1 MQLALLYFN
10 TVVGPEIFFSHPS
23 SILEKVSKKMLGF
36 FDLEMSEEFFEV
48 SLIEEDLKITNM
60 YFEITSCW
68 ARGNK
73 EMLMFSIITDKIF
86 KSEIFYE
93 VMEKYSMKIK
103 SIVNLY
109 KAFYTKGYLNKN
121 DPEIEL
127 KVKELHKIL
136 LEFYEVLKERSKE
149 KIKDEKII
157 KKFKKFKW

>member
-10 TVVGPEIFFSHPS
+10 TVVGPEIIFSHPG
-23 SILEKVSKKMLGF
+23 SILEKISKKMLGF
-36 FDLEMSEEFFEV
+36 FDLDMSEEFFEV
-48 SLIEEDLKITNM
+48 ILIEEDLKITNM

-73 EMLMFSIITDKIF
+73 EMLMFSIITDKDF
-86 KSEIFYE
+86 KGELLYE
-93 VMEKYSMKIK
+93 TMENYSVKIK
-103 SIVNLY
+103 SVVNLY

-121 DPEIEL
+121 DPEIDL
-127 KVKELHKIL
+127 KIKELHEIL
-136 LEFYEVLKERSKE
+136 LEFYDVLKERSKE

>member
-10 TVVGPEIFFSHPS
+10 TVVGPEIFFSHPG
-23 SILEKVSKKMLGF
+23 SILEKVNKKMLGF

-60 YFEITSCW
+60 YFEITSRW

-73 EMLMFSIITDKIF
+73 EMLMFSIITDTHFKGELLYKIM
-86 KSEIFYE
+86 KD
-93 VMEKYSMKIK
+93 YSMKIK
-103 SIVNLY
+103 SIENLY

-127 KVKELHKIL
+127 KAKELHEIL
-136 LEFYEVLKERSKE
+136 LEFYDILKERSKE
-149 KIKDEKII
+149 KIKDEKIV
-157 KKFKKFKW
+157 KKFKQFKW